1 MQLSAV
7 QNIVKDLVN
16 DWDSQPTILSV
27 IAETQ
32 PKVAYLARAAE
43 KGGEQ
48 GVAPALYKLIR
59 IYSESLADTSRIK
72 M

>member
-32 PKVAYLARAAE
+32 PKVAYLARAVE
-43 KGGEQ
+43 NGG
-48 GVAPALYKLIR
+48 GAGGG
-59 IYSESLADTSRIK
+59 TSVI
-72 M
+72 

>member
-1 MQLSAV
+1 M
-7 QNIVKDLVN
+7 N
-16 DWDSQPTILSV
+16 DCDSQPTILSV

-32 PKVAYLARAAE
+32 PKVAYLARAVA
-43 KGGEQ
+43 KGGGGGGQ
-48 GVAPALYKLIR
+48 GGATALYKLIR

>member
-32 PKVAYLARAAE
+32 PKVAYLARAVE
-43 KGGEQ
+43 KGG
-48 GVAPALYKLIR
+48 GGAGGG
-59 IYSESLADTSRIK
+59 TSVI
-72 M
+72 